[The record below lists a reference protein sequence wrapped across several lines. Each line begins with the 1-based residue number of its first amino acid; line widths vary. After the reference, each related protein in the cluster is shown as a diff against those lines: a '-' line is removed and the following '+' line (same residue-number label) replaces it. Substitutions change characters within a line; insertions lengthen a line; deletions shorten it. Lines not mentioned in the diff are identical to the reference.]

1 MQGDYF
7 FLPLEHVIFG
17 AGSLE
22 RLPGELERLKVRRA
36 LIITGQ
42 SLVTKTGIVRKVEET
57 LGAAHAGTFSAIR
70 QHTPESDVARAVEE
84 ARRVQTDILISL
96 GGGSPIDATKA
107 VARALAQSGGQ
118 YLPHLAI
125 PTTLS
130 AAEFSHLAGVTNESG
145 GQPIKAGFVDVA
157 VTPRV
162 VLLDP
167 ALTLETPLPLWLS
180 TGIRALDH
188 AVEALYAPGAH
199 PVNDVLALEAIKK
212 LFPALPACQSDPANL
227 DTRLELQLAAWFSFF
242 DEFNTRMG
250 LSHNIGRRLG
260 ATYNIPHGIT
270 SCIALAPVMR
280 LLAPVHTQALA
291 RIAGILNLPEAR
303 SGDDLDAARAAAGA
317 VAGLVSRLG
326 LPNRLGSFSL
336 DRPALVKAVES
347 VGATP
352 EQAEYLVGEM
362 L

>member
-42 SLVTKTGIVRKVEET
+42 SLATKTGIVRKVEET

-145 GQPIKAGFVDVA
+145 GQPIKG
-157 VTPRV
+157 RV
-162 VLLDP
+162 RGRG
-167 ALTLETPLPLWLS
+167 S
-180 TGIRALDH
+180 
-188 AVEALYAPGAH
+188 YAASRP
-199 PVNDVLALEAIKK
+199 
-212 LFPALPACQSDPANL
+212 
-227 DTRLELQLAAWFSFF
+227 
-242 DEFNTRMG
+242 
-250 LSHNIGRRLG
+250 
-260 ATYNIPHGIT
+260 
-270 SCIALAPVMR
+270 
-280 LLAPVHTQALA
+280 
-291 RIAGILNLPEAR
+291 AR
-303 SGDDLDAARAAAGA
+303 SGPHPRNAASALALHRYPGAGP
-317 VAGLVSRLG
+317 RC
-326 LPNRLGSFSL
+326 
-336 DRPALVKAVES
+336 
-347 VGATP
+347 
-352 EQAEYLVGEM
+352 
-362 L
+362 

>member
-7 FLPLEHVIFG
+7 FLPVEHVIFG

-42 SLVTKTGIVRKVEET
+42 SLATKTGIVRKVEET

-70 QHTPESDVARAVEE
+70 QDTPESDVARAVEE

-107 VARALAQSGGQ
+107 V
-118 YLPHLAI
+118 PHLAI

-188 AVEALYAPGAH
+188 AVETLYAPGAH

-212 LFPALPACQSDPANL
+212 LFAALPACQSDPANL

-242 DEFNTRMG
+242 DECNTRMG

-326 LPNRLGSFSL
+326 LPNRLGSFGL
-336 DRPALVKAVES
+336 DRSALVKAVES

>member
-1 MQGDYF
+1 MSQFLFAVVADLLICHLSTHFPLRRKRMQGDYF

-118 YLPHLAI
+118 CLPHLAI

-145 GQPIKAGFVDVA
+145 GQPIKAGFGGEA
-157 VTPRV
+157 GRPRA
-162 VLLDP
+162 LPLDP
-167 ALTLETPLPLWLS
+167 APP
-180 TGIRALDH
+180 RRKPPPPPH
-188 AVEALYAPGAH
+188 PPG
-199 PVNDVLALEAIKK
+199 
-212 LFPALPACQSDPANL
+212 
-227 DTRLELQLAAWFSFF
+227 
-242 DEFNTRMG
+242 
-250 LSHNIGRRLG
+250 
-260 ATYNIPHGIT
+260 
-270 SCIALAPVMR
+270 
-280 LLAPVHTQALA
+280 
-291 RIAGILNLPEAR
+291 
-303 SGDDLDAARAAAGA
+303 
-317 VAGLVSRLG
+317 
-326 LPNRLGSFSL
+326 
-336 DRPALVKAVES
+336 
-347 VGATP
+347 
-352 EQAEYLVGEM
+352 
-362 L
+362 

>member
-1 MQGDYF
+1 M
-7 FLPLEHVIFG
+7 
-17 AGSLE
+17 
-22 RLPGELERLKVRRA
+22 
-36 LIITGQ
+36 
-42 SLVTKTGIVRKVEET
+42 
-57 LGAAHAGTFSAIR
+57 
-70 QHTPESDVARAVEE
+70 
-84 ARRVQTDILISL
+84 
-96 GGGSPIDATKA
+96 
-107 VARALAQSGGQ
+107 
-118 YLPHLAI
+118 
-125 PTTLS
+125 
-130 AAEFSHLAGVTNESG
+130 
-145 GQPIKAGFVDVA
+145 DVA

-188 AVEALYAPGAH
+188 AVETLYAPGAH

-212 LFPALPACQSDPANL
+212 LFAALPACQSDPANL

-317 VAGLVSRLG
+317 VAVLVSRLG
-326 LPNRLGSFSL
+326 LPNRLGSFGVRTAQPSRLFWPGPPGPGKSGRKRRRYPRTGRIPGGRDALRENRDCERIGSL
-336 DRPALVKAVES
+336 KHFSRRG
-347 VGATP
+347 GAAAARQKWTGAGYP
-352 EQAEYLVGEM
+352 IFRLRTERAT
-362 L
+362 

>member
-1 MQGDYF
+1 
-7 FLPLEHVIFG
+7 V
-17 AGSLE
+17 AANTC
-22 RLPGELERLKVRRA
+22 R
-36 LIITGQ
+36 TWQ
-42 SLVTKTGIVRKVEET
+42 SLPPFRQPN
-57 LGAAHAGTFSAIR
+57 SA
-70 QHTPESDVARAVEE
+70 TWP
-84 ARRVQTDILISL
+84 
-96 GGGSPIDATKA
+96 
-107 VARALAQSGGQ
+107 
-118 YLPHLAI
+118 
-125 PTTLS
+125 
-130 AAEFSHLAGVTNESG
+130 GVTNESG

-162 VLLDP
+162 ALLDP

-188 AVEALYAPGAH
+188 AVETLYAPGAH

-212 LFPALPACQSDPANL
+212 LFAALTACQSDPANL

-250 LSHNIGRRLG
+250 LSHDIGRRLG

-270 SCIALAPVMR
+270 SCIVLAPVMR

>member
-22 RLPGELERLKVRRA
+22 RLPGELERLKVLRA

-42 SLVTKTGIVRKVEET
+42 SLATKTGIVRKVEET
-57 LGAAHAGTFSAIR
+57 LGAAHAGTFSVIR

-167 ALTLETPLPLWLS
+167 TLTLETPLPLWLS

-188 AVEALYAPGAH
+188 AVETLYAPGAH
-199 PVNDVLALEAIKK
+199 PVNDVLALEAIKN
-212 LFPALPACQSDPANL
+212 LFAALPACQSDPANL

-250 LSHNIGRRLG
+250 LSHDIGRRLG

-317 VAGLVSRLG
+317 VAGLISRLG
-326 LPNRLGSFSL
+326 LPNRLGSFGL